1 MFDTKITQ
9 EKFDTAVDHL
19 KEELTK
25 YRVGRAH
32 PEMLADVKVEVYGQK
47 MPLNQ
52 VANVTAPDAQL
63 LQITPFDPNSLQLI
77 VEAIRQ
83 DQSLGLN
90 PSDDGRLVRAPI
102 PAPNEERRKDLV
114 KQVGIKAEDA
124 RIVLRNIRQEAFKD
138 IKKRK
143 DAKEMSED
151 DAKRFEKEVDTAV
164 GAANDKIEELLKIKE
179 KDILTI

>member
-1 MFDTKITQ
+1 
-9 EKFDTAVDHL
+9 
-19 KEELTK
+19 
-25 YRVGRAH
+25 
-32 PEMLADVKVEVYGQK
+32 
-47 MPLNQ
+47 
-52 VANVTAPDAQL
+52 
-63 LQITPFDPNSLQLI
+63 
-77 VEAIRQ
+77 
-83 DQSLGLN
+83 LGLN
-90 PSDDGRLVRAPI
+90 PSDDGRLVRVPI

>member
-1 MFDTKITQ
+1 MFDIKTTQ
-9 EKFDTAVDHL
+9 EKFDAAIDHL

-25 YRVGRAH
+25 FRVGRAH
-32 PEMLADVKVEVYGQK
+32 PEMLADVKVEAYGQK

-63 LQITPFDPNSLQLI
+63 LQVTPFDPSNLQLI
-77 VEAIRQ
+77 AEAIRQ

-90 PSDDGRLVRAPI
+90 PSDDGRLVRVPI

-114 KQVGIKAEDA
+114 KQVSGRAEDA
-124 RIVLRNIRQEAFKD
+124 RIVLRNIRQEALKD

-151 DAKRFEKEVDTAV
+151 DAKRFEKEIDSAV
-164 GAANDKIEELLKIKE
+164 SAANDKIEELLKAKE